1 MLKSGDTMSDDTST
15 DLVYLDSGN
24 ASEFS
29 LATEF
34 TVAQYS
40 LTKNELKTWLLLIA
54 SLDEFRDSD
63 PSGTVYCLNVNA
75 FADRLKIDVRKARGK
90 IVAGYFI
97 QLSHKYI
104 DIRSREDQN
113 GEQDIYHAPFIA
125 EMKYNKKT
133 HMLRVALPPTLNAY
147 LFKLPSGTYIR
158 YDIDTILQL
167 DSVNAMRIFLYL
179 RGLELNHIHHVSVE
193 EYRREMHVNPDTE
206 WRYYRY
212 KILTKVVDEIRRH
225 TEYKDFYI
233 EDNAKRGQSATVLYF
248 GFHAKGHED
257 EYLFSVA
264 PAIAKDIKERYKA
277 PEVLLCLNFAIEK
290 GFNPKY
296 LDKIYDKVD
305 EQTLVANLN
314 YVRRLIFKEQR
325 EGNFKG
331 PEVYGK
337 YFYKAII
344 EDWAGKAG
352 QKQEQLTRAKGA
364 VLSHQQEKLQTIQ
377 QEREK
382 LQNNMMEWQKLAED
396 YIKEMSLKELI
407 DFISEHQEHLNNL
420 AGKRPFNTDHAM
432 TKKRNYREYRLI
444 KQIVLGQMMTGEIPI
459 PQQTI
464 ALFS

>member
-1 MLKSGDTMSDDTST
+1 MSADTST
-15 DLVYLDSGN
+15 ELVYLDSNN

-54 SLDEFRDSD
+54 TLDEYKDNDTS
-63 PSGTVYCLNVNA
+63 STVYYLNANT

-90 IVAGYFI
+90 IVADYFI

-125 EMKYNKKT
+125 ETKYNKKT
-133 HMLRVALPPTLNAY
+133 HMLRVALPPSLNDY
-147 LFKLPSGTYIR
+147 FFNLQSGSYIR

-167 DSVNAMRIFLYL
+167 DTVNAMRIFLYL
-179 RGLELNHIHHVSVE
+179 RRLELNNVHYVNIE

-212 KILTKVVDEIRRH
+212 KTLARVVDEVRRH

-233 EDNAKRGQSATVLYF
+233 EDNAKRGHSATILYF

-257 EYLFSVA
+257 DYLFNVA
-264 PAIAKDIKERYKA
+264 PAIAKDIKEHYTA

-290 GFNPKY
+290 GFNPRY
-296 LDKIYDKVD
+296 LNKIYDKID

-314 YVRRLIFKEQR
+314 YVRRLIIKEQR
-325 EGNFKG
+325 DGDFKG
-331 PEVYGK
+331 PDVYGK
-337 YFYKAII
+337 YFYKAVM
-344 EDWAGKAG
+344 EDWAGTAG

-364 VLSHQQEKLQTIQ
+364 VISHQQEKLQAIQ
-377 QEREK
+377 QEREE
-382 LQNNMMEWQKLAED
+382 LQNNMLEWQKMAEE
-396 YIKEMSLKELI
+396 YVKEMNLKELVE
-407 DFISEHQEHLNNL
+407 FISAHKGQLDTL

-432 TKKRNYREYRLI
+432 TRKRNYREYRFI
-444 KQIVLGQMMTGEIPI
+444 KQIVLGKMMTGEIPV
-459 PQQTI
+459 PQKNI